1 MTAAPAASHSLA
13 VATSSSRVTGRP
25 GTFALSASAPVGATV
40 MSVLAAMARR
50 LPSGPRAALI
60 PGWRLPSR
68 GLPGRQRKVLAG
80 EGQRLGQVGQA
91 GLAVRRLV
99 GVHLDHHRAL
109 VPGRGQQ
116 GEQLGARLAAAPGHQ
131 VLVRER
137 PGGRP
142 GAVGQ
147 VHVGQPAAEL
157 GGHGQ
162 GVRARGGGVRQVQ
175 GDVRDVERGRVPVR
189 GVRRDLA
196 AAHPQRVHVLHR
208 EDDIGPGGQLRQA
221 LLEAARVVLLPAE
234 RRVHHDHRGAD
245 PLGQVLGSP
254 YLLPRLAAPDALGEQ
269 QARRVHGHDG
279 QLVIGAEPVQRVRGL
294 AHRVGVDH
302 DLDPVVAQAGGDL
315 EGLRRA
321 FRVDRGGGQGDG
333 RTRDPRRAA
342 HYVLP
347 PSTFGS
353 SLGEIVSGRRY
364 GASMA
369 KSSAGTA
376 GYRCS
381 ECGWQAPKWTGRCG
395 ECQAWGTVEEAGTPR
410 LARAGIRAVTYR
422 TAAPVSTPA
431 VPIGQVDATDA
442 RACPSGLDELDRVLG
457 GGLVPGAVLLLA
469 GEPGVG
475 KSTLLLE
482 TGALVAEAGPVLYVT
497 GEESAAQVRSR
508 ADRIG
513 AVSDRLFL
521 AAETDLDAVLGHVDA
536 VEPRLLIIDSV
547 QTIAAAGVE
556 GSPGGVTQVRAVASA
571 LISVAKERS
580 MATILV
586 GHVTKDGSVAGPRAL
601 EHLVDVVLYFDGD
614 RHSQLRMVRAVKN
627 RYGPTDEV
635 GCFDLGEYGLIGLPD
650 PSGLFLSQHREPVP
664 GTCVTVTLEGRRPLL
679 AEVQALVGN
688 SVLEVPRRTTSGLDA
703 ARVGLVLAVLQ
714 RRAGLKLGRQDVYA
728 ATVGGV
734 RLTEPSVDLAVAIS
748 LASSAANLS
757 VPRGVVAIGEVG
769 LAGEVR
775 RVAGLTRR
783 LAEAERMGFRRA
795 VVPAGSAGLEGTRDA
810 SELSEVVQVEDIR
823 QALAAVLGT

>member
-1 MTAAPAASHSLA
+1 MATGVPGAFAAPLTACS
-13 VATSSSRVTGRP
+13 
-25 GTFALSASAPVGATV
+25 
-40 MSVLAAMARR
+40 
-50 LPSGPRAALI
+50 
-60 PGWRLPSR
+60 
-68 GLPGRQRKVLAG
+68 
-80 EGQRLGQVGQA
+80 
-91 GLAVRRLV
+91 
-99 GVHLDHHRAL
+99 
-109 VPGRGQQ
+109 
-116 GEQLGARLAAAPGHQ
+116 
-131 VLVRER
+131 
-137 PGGRP
+137 
-142 GAVGQ
+142 
-147 VHVGQPAAEL
+147 
-157 GGHGQ
+157 
-162 GVRARGGGVRQVQ
+162 
-175 GDVRDVERGRVPVR
+175 
-189 GVRRDLA
+189 
-196 AAHPQRVHVLHR
+196 
-208 EDDIGPGGQLRQA
+208 
-221 LLEAARVVLLPAE
+221 
-234 RRVHHDHRGAD
+234 
-245 PLGQVLGSP
+245 
-254 YLLPRLAAPDALGEQ
+254 
-269 QARRVHGHDG
+269 
-279 QLVIGAEPVQRVRGL
+279 
-294 AHRVGVDH
+294 
-302 DLDPVVAQAGGDL
+302 
-315 EGLRRA
+315 LRR
-321 FRVDRGGGQGDG
+321 FRFQD
-333 RTRDPRRAA
+333 T
-342 HYVLP
+342 
-347 PSTFGS
+347 
-353 SLGEIVSGRRY
+353 EIVSGSRY
-364 GASMA
+364 GAAMA
-369 KSSAGTA
+369 KSSAGAA

-381 ECGWQAPKWTGRCG
+381 ECGWQAAKWTGRCG
-395 ECQAWGTVEEAGTPR
+395 ECQAWGTVEEAVSPR
-410 LARAGIRAVTYR
+410 PARVGIRAVSGR
-422 TAAPVSTPA
+422 PAGPGRSAAPASTPA
-431 VPIGQVDATDA
+431 RPIGQVAATDTRA
-442 RACPSGLDELDRVLG
+442 RPVGLDELDRVLG

-482 TGALVAEAGPVLYVT
+482 AAALAAEFDPVLYIT

-571 LISVAKERS
+571 LTSVAKERS

-601 EHLVDVVLYFDGD
+601 EHLVDVVLHFDGD

-664 GTCVTVTLEGRRPLL
+664 GTCVTVTLEGRRPLP
-679 AEVQALVGN
+679 AEVQG
-688 SVLEVPRRTTSGLDA
+688 RTTSGLDA

-757 VPRGVVAIGEVG
+757 VPHWVVAIGEVG

-775 RVAGLTRR
+775 RVAGLSRR

-810 SELSEVVQVEDIR
+810 SELIEVVQVEDIR
-823 QALAAVLGT
+823 QALAAVLGTHP